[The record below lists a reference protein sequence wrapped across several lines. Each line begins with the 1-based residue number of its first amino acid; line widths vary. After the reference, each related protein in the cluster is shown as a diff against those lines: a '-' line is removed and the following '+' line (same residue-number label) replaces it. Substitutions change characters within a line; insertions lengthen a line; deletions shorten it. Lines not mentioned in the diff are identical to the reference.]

1 MSEVRNFIQR
11 IEDASSAIQECSI
24 DWHSP
29 QAQVSEFREIVL
41 NALENMEMQVC
52 DFEKEL

>member
-11 IEDASSAIQECSI
+11 IEDASSAIRESGI
-24 DWHSP
+24 DWHSL